1 MTTELPLPIPLKDW
15 LKEREANCL
24 RIAKTKTG
32 ADKAGWLEDAR
43 YFSECIEQLCRP
55 SPAADEGAMEIPAK
69 APGTVPD
76 DFRYEPDGSEVSEDA
91 INGYADGW
99 NALRKLLMDQRQ
111 HSAVSPKAG
120 REDGK

>member
-1 MTTELPLPIPLKDW
+1 MTPELPLPIPLKDW

-43 YFSECIEQLCRP
+43 YFSECIEQLCRS
-55 SPAADEGAMEIPAK
+55 SPAADEAAREIVGA
-69 APGTVPD
+69 
-76 DFRYEPDGSEVSEDA
+76 FRTGLMFHRFYQVGMNDALERSVDGIAA
-91 INGYADGW
+91 II
-99 NALRKLLMDQRQ
+99 RK

-120 REDGK
+120 QGQENDNG